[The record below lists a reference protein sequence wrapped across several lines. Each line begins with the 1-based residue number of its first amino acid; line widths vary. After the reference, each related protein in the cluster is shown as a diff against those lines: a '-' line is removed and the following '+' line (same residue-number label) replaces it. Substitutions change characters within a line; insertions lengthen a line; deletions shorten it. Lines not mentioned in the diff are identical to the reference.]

1 MNVVNLKTSGKPSIR
16 PSSAPAPDTVGL
28 PSTASTAKSQ
38 YTAEEQQRVTTALQG
53 SLVTQ
58 VVTSTGVPAYTVPA
72 VVVADLLEGS
82 PMRQAPPEGE
92 AWRASKVQT
101 YVVPP
106 HPMGFGEGGARPFHQ
121 DYRHY
126 KYYGF
131 AGRGA
136 KTSWGHNPKAN
147 E

>member
-1 MNVVNLKTSGKPSIR
+1 MSGKPSIR
-16 PSSAPAPDTVGL
+16 PTSAPAAAGSSGHISNMTGTI
-28 PSTASTAKSQ
+28 SRSG
-38 YTAEEQQRVTTALQG
+38 YTAEEQLRVTKALQA
-53 SLVTQ
+53 SLATQ
-58 VVTSTGVPAYTVPA
+58 VVTGTGAPAYTAPA
-72 VVVADLLEGS
+72 LVVADLQEGS

-92 AWRASKVQT
+92 EWRASRVQT

>member
-1 MNVVNLKTSGKPSIR
+1 MSGKPSIR
-16 PSSAPAPDTVGL
+16 PTSAPAAAGSSGHISNTTGTSRSGYTV
-28 PSTASTAKSQ
+28 
-38 YTAEEQQRVTTALQG
+38 EEQLRVTKALQA
-53 SLVTQ
+53 SLATQ
-58 VVTSTGVPAYTVPA
+58 VVTGTGAPAYTAPA
-72 VVVADLLEGS
+72 LVVADLQEGS

-92 AWRASKVQT
+92 EWRASRVQT